1 MATKE
6 EDDLDV
12 EFKANVDFFNRLA
25 LRVEEE
31 FYPEKLTK
39 ALEEILEDA
48 LFATSKQ
55 MRWQDVSL
63 I

>member
-1 MATKE
+1 M
-6 EDDLDV
+6 
-12 EFKANVDFFNRLA
+12 EFKAYVDFFNRLA

-31 FYPEKLTK
+31 FYPEKLTE

-55 MRWQDVSL
+55 MRWQDVPL